1 MKDIS
6 INLVDLTD
14 GRDQNL
20 YKPNM
25 VELCSKL
32 EEEMK
37 SELLTH
43 SQTKTASSVG
53 VSEVCRQGQHH
64 EPPHPPSSASAWTA
78 GKCFSTS
85 SSRARLCWQISP
97 RVLLVSKCNDEKAQ
111 PSEAKTQ
118 AGIALV
124 MFTDYYYLSQLHSY

>member
-43 SQTKTASSVG
+43 SQTKFNLFRGGFRGVPAKSAPRASSP
-53 VSEVCRQGQHH
+53 SILSLCLDCRKMLFNLIK
-64 EPPHPPSSASAWTA
+64 PSAIMLANIA
-78 GKCFSTS
+78 S
-85 SSRARLCWQISP
+85 SSSGQ
-97 RVLLVSKCNDEKAQ
+97 Q
-111 PSEAKTQ
+111 
-118 AGIALV
+118 
-124 MFTDYYYLSQLHSY
+124 M

>member
-1 MKDIS
+1 
-6 INLVDLTD
+6 
-14 GRDQNL
+14 
-20 YKPNM
+20 M
-25 VELCSKL
+25 VAIRICTNQTWLNLCSKL

-43 SQTKTASSVG
+43 SQTKFSLFRGGVRGVSAKSAPRASS
-53 VSEVCRQGQHH
+53 
-64 EPPHPPSSASAWTA
+64 PPTPSSASAWTA